1 MVGPLRLLLGT
12 SYHNISC
19 YFAIYPTGQ
28 LPYLTHGLHSVSGF
42 LAIQKFV
49 EKLEGSHDL
58 DTSLHGVEHAKS
70 IAQISH
76 AESEL
81 GDLVVSSIGQGTARH
96 NANSHTILGSLPF
109 LTQAKLVWPYPQAA
123 RLRIPPPTTLLCSRT
138 YTGIV

>member
-12 SYHNISC
+12 SSYHNVSC

-28 LPYLTHGLHSVSGF
+28 LPYLTHVLHSVSGF

-81 GDLVVSSIGQGTARH
+81 GDLVVSSIG
-96 NANSHTILGSLPF
+96 
-109 LTQAKLVWPYPQAA
+109 
-123 RLRIPPPTTLLCSRT
+123 
-138 YTGIV
+138 